1 METVTEYFAT
11 IEAANK
17 GLAVNGFPKLTE
29 HQADHVTAHDAIEEC
44 KQVILHNQEDAL
56 AYIKMVSL
64 CIDRAALEA
73 DGTLSFQ
80 HRPIK
85 IIFF

>member
-1 METVTEYFAT
+1 MMTTTEYFAT

-17 GLAVNGFPKLTE
+17 GLAAKGFPMLSSF
-29 HQADHVTAHDAIEEC
+29 QAAYVTADNAIEER
-44 KQVILHNQEDAL
+44 KQVILHNEEDAP

-80 HRPIK
+80 HRPIQ
-85 IIFF
+85 IIFC

>member
-1 METVTEYFAT
+1 MKTVTEYFAT

-17 GLAVNGFPKLTE
+17 GLAVNGFPTLTE
-29 HQADHVTAHDAIEEC
+29 QQADHVTAHNAIEER
-44 KQVILHNQEDAL
+44 KQVILHNEEDAP

-80 HRPIK
+80 HRPIQ
-85 IIFF
+85 ITFC